1 MAKMV
6 FTPIFGFT
14 FKKNTEIN
22 RLTTKVLWHFQFLA
36 EEVNEISKRRMTDPD
51 LKI

>member
-1 MAKMV
+1 MTKNGFHA
-6 FTPIFGFT
+6 IFGFT

-36 EEVNEISKRRMTDPD
+36 EEVNEISKKTNVRS
-51 LKI
+51 